1 MGCDHAHRNWLR
13 FSTLWHF
20 VALCGNPC
28 KSFVFMAFITYKQ
41 EVAGSSP
48 ALPTIFFGSLA
59 DPLDPIGAF
68 DRVPCLAG
76 TTC

>member
-28 KSFVFMAFITYKQ
+28 KSFVFMALITYKQ

-48 ALPTIFFGSLA
+48 ALPTIFFNHLPTLLIRSERSTELLA
-59 DPLDPIGAF
+59 
-68 DRVPCLAG
+68 
-76 TTC
+76 